1 VKTKLPWILTA
12 LLAIALV
19 AVLVARPST
28 KSSAAS
34 TTSAGEKKVLYW
46 IDAMNPTHKFDKPG
60 KAPDG
65 MDLVPVYDEAAS
77 PATQDSAR
85 KKVLYWVDPMHPAY
99 RSDRPGIAPDCG
111 MKLVPVYD
119 DGAGTA
125 TSTVSGYA
133 NVKLT
138 AERQQLIGVQTGMT
152 EMRSLGR
159 SVRTVGRVT
168 ADETRLYKITTKFD
182 GYIEKLYVNVTGQ
195 EIRKGQPLFSV
206 YSPDLLSTQQDY
218 LLAMRAAKQAPS
230 LLAAARQRLL
240 LWDITPAEIRE
251 LERTGTARKSVTIHS
266 PANGYVLNKIAVDG
280 ARVTAGEPLF
290 EIANLD
296 RLWIQADVYESELQ
310 FIRLGAPT
318 TTTLS
323 HIPGR
328 TWTGRVTFIAPTV
341 DPMTRTVK
349 VRTEIENADGVVKPD
364 MFGDVVIQQPERRVI
379 VVPDSAVL
387 QTGTRS
393 VVFVVR
399 GDGTFEPR
407 EITVGTK
414 EDELYEVRSGLAAGE
429 KVVTQANFLIDSE
442 SRLKAALAQMKPE
455 TRGQKAE
462 GRRQKAEV
470 EHVHESH

>member
-1 VKTKLPWILTA
+1 MKTKLPWILTI

-19 AVLVARPST
+19 AVVVARPST

-65 MDLVPVYDEAAS
+65 MDLVPVYD
-77 PATQDSAR
+77 
-85 KKVLYWVDPMHPAY
+85 
-99 RSDRPGIAPDCG
+99 
-111 MKLVPVYD
+111 
-119 DGAGTA
+119 DGSGTTA
-125 TSTVSGYA
+125 STVNGYA

-138 AERQQLIGVQTGMT
+138 SDRQQLIGVQTGMT

-159 SVRTVGRVT
+159 AVRTVGRV
-168 ADETRLYKITTKFD
+168 AVDEMRLYKITTKFD

-195 EIRKGQPLFSV
+195 KIRKGEPLFSV
-206 YSPDLLSTQQDY
+206 YSPDLLATQQEF
-218 LLAMRAAKQAPS
+218 LLAMRAAKQSPS
-230 LLAAARQRLL
+230 LLEAARQRLR
-240 LWDITPAEIRE
+240 LWDIGNAEIRE
-251 LERTGTARKSVTIHS
+251 LERTGKARKSITIYS
-266 PANGYVLNKIAVDG
+266 PTNGFVLNKIAVEG

-296 RLWIQADVYESELQ
+296 HVWIQADVYESELQ
-310 FIRLGAPT
+310 FIRLGAPA

-323 HIPGR
+323 YLPGR
-328 TWTGRVTFIAPTV
+328 TWKGRVTFIAPIV

-349 VRTEIENADGVVKPD
+349 VRSEFENADGALKPD
-364 MFGDVVIQQPERRVI
+364 MFGDVVIEQPARQVV

-393 VVFVVR
+393 VVFVVK
-399 GDGTFEPR
+399 GDGAFEPR
-407 EITVGTK
+407 EVSVGTK
-414 EDELYEVRSGLAAGE
+414 TDQVYEVRSGLAAGE

-442 SRLKAALAQMKPE
+442 SRLKAALAQMNGPGGHQH
-455 TRGQKAE
+455 GQ
-462 GRRQKAEV
+462 
-470 EHVHESH
+470 

>member
-1 VKTKLPWILTA
+1 MKTKLPWILA
-12 LLAIALV
+12 ILLAITLV
-19 AVLVARPST
+19 VVLVARPSSKPT
-28 KSSAAS
+28 G
-34 TTSAGEKKVLYW
+34 TTAVIGGEKKVLYW
-46 IDAMNPTHKFDKPG
+46 VDAMNPGHKSDKPG

-65 MDLVPVYDEAAS
+65 MDLLPVYAETPS
-77 PATQDSAR
+77 SSAQAGQ

-99 RSDRPGIAPDCG
+99 TSDKPGIAPDCG
-111 MKLVPVYD
+111 MTLVPVYD
-119 DGAGTA
+119 EGAAPA
-125 TSTVSGYA
+125 TSTVAGYA

-138 AERQQLIGVQTGMT
+138 SERQQLIGVQTGMT
-152 EMRSLGR
+152 ELRSFGR

-195 EIRKGQPLFSV
+195 HIRKGQPLFSV
-206 YSPDLLSTQQDY
+206 YSPDLLSTQQEY
-218 LLAMRAAKQAPS
+218 LLAMRAAKQSPS

-240 LWDITPAEIRE
+240 LWDITSAEIRE
-251 LERTGTARKSVTIHS
+251 LERTGKARKSITIDS
-266 PANGYVLNKIAVDG
+266 PTNGFVINKIAVEG

-310 FIRLGAPT
+310 FIRLGAPA

-349 VRTEIENADGVVKPD
+349 VRTELDNADGAVKPD
-364 MFGDVVIQQPERRVI
+364 MFGDVVIQQPARQVI

-407 EITVGTK
+407 EISTGTK
-414 EDELYEVRSGLAAGE
+414 EDQFYEVRSGLSANE

-442 SRLKAALAQMKPE
+442 SRLKAALAGMNAPGGHKH
-455 TRGQKAE
+455 GQ
-462 GRRQKAEV
+462 
-470 EHVHESH
+470 